1 MLHRSD
7 MYRSAIIKRL
17 SVLVLS
23 TLILCLSSCKVQP
36 AQTFPVE
43 TTGVTEPTV
52 PATPD
57 TATRDFATVAARPTT
72 VRATEYI
79 FRGERSDPSDPY
91 DATGFVSVGDVIP
104 DVILDIRYYSGNNF
118 VGDRIDGYEEP
129 LALLSEEAARALK
142 SAADQLREQ
151 GYRLKIFDAYR
162 PQRAVSHFAS
172 WANDR
177 DDTRNK
183 DDYYP
188 NLDKSVLIDYGY
200 IAYYS
205 GHCRGSKVDL
215 TLTDQKGKELDMGG
229 TFDYFDTL
237 SHPDYTGITEE
248 QYANRMLLREA
259 MLDNGFYPCDTEW
272 WDFTLY
278 DEPYPDTSFDFPV
291 SSVSLTYK

>member
-1 MLHRSD
+1 MRRRSD
-7 MYRSAIIKRL
+7 MRSSTMLKRL
-17 SVLVLS
+17 SPVVLAVFVLCFS
-23 TLILCLSSCKVQP
+23 ACVKKP
-36 AQTFPVE
+36 ASNVSVE
-43 TTGVTEPTV
+43 TAAATE
-52 PATPD
+52 ATPD
-57 TATRDFATVAARPTT
+57 IAQTIAPTVATEPI
-72 VRATEYI
+72 VSATEYT

-91 DATGFVSVGDVIP
+91 DATGFVSVSDVIP

-118 VGDRIDGYEEP
+118 VGDRIDGYEDP

-142 SAADQLREQ
+142 SAADDMRAQ

-172 WANDR
+172 WANDW

-188 NLDKSVLIDYGY
+188 NLDKSVLFDYGY

-215 TLTDQKGKELDMGG
+215 TLTDLGGKELDMGG

-237 SHPDYTGITEE
+237 SHPDYTGITEQ
-248 QYANRMLLREA
+248 QYANRMLLRNV

>member
-1 MLHRSD
+1 ML
-7 MYRSAIIKRL
+7 KRL
-17 SVLVLS
+17 SLAVLAVFV
-23 TLILCLSSCKVQP
+23 LCLSACVKKPASNVSVETAAATEATP
-36 AQTFPVE
+36 DIAQTIAPTVA
-43 TTGVTEPTV
+43 TEPIV
-52 PATPD
+52 PAT
-57 TATRDFATVAARPTT
+57 
-72 VRATEYI
+72 EYT

-91 DATGFVSVGDVIP
+91 DATGFVSVSDVIP

-142 SAADQLREQ
+142 SAADDMRAQ

-172 WANDR
+172 WANDW

-188 NLDKSVLIDYGY
+188 NLDKSVLFDYGY

-215 TLTDQKGKELDMGG
+215 TLTDLGGKELDMGG

-237 SHPDYTGITEE
+237 SHPDYTGITEH
-248 QYANRMLLREA
+248 QYANRMLLRNV